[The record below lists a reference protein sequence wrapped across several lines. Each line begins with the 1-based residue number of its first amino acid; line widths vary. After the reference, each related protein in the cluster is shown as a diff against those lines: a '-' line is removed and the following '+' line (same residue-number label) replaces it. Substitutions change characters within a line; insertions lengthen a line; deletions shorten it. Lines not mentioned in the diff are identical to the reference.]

1 MKLFKKFDP
10 VASYK
15 ADSTRDAMGGDWG
28 NDADPFAEKLGLYN
42 PQDLIDGISGKS
54 SEKAQKEI
62 MRIQGQTVD
71 DQLAEQQRQ
80 FDITAAQQEPFL
92 QAGLDAMPGV
102 QDAATVEGYGGRI
115 SDIMGNQDINNVRNN
130 IAGDYLQSVGL
141 SPMNGMGDLNALEA
155 MDIENMLNQRG
166 QSIAGKGLTGAN
178 AMAGF
183 GANKTNQISNIL
195 SNYGNT
201 GANSMQ
207 NQAAARADGMRN
219 IGTLAAVGLGSY
231 FGNQQQGS

>member
-1 MKLFKKFDP
+1 MGLLKKLDP
-10 VASYK
+10 
-15 ADSTRDAMGGDWG
+15 TRNLKDAGGGKWG
-28 NDADPFAEKLGLYN
+28 NAADPFAEKLGLYN

-102 QDAATVEGYGGRI
+102 QDAATLEGYGGRI
-115 SDIMGNQDINNVRNN
+115 SDIMGNQEINDLRNQIFNDYMQDAGLGPVEGGGNLDIS
-130 IAGDYLQSVGL
+130 Q
-141 SPMNGMGDLNALEA
+141 A
-155 MDIENMLNQRG
+155 MSIEDMLNQRG

-183 GANKTNQISNIL
+183 GANKTGQISSIL

-219 IGTLAAVGLGSY
+219 IGTLAAGLGSY
-231 FGNQQQGS
+231 FDS